1 MFSQKDVRVF
11 LKAYNNRGDS
21 LKQAITHI
29 LMKEK
34 DVCNELRIDQTK
46 ELVKTIVE
54 GLQEKRGKNIVTV
67 DLSQTSGAICQY
79 MVICE
84 GNTPT
89 QVSAL
94 SDSVWD
100 FARKNANEKPLSID
114 GTQGAQWI
122 GMDYGTVLVHI
133 FLPEQRAFYNLE
145 NLWAD
150 SKVIQVPNID

>member
-1 MFSQKDVRVF
+1 M
-11 LKAYNNRGDS
+11 
-21 LKQAITHI
+21 QA
-29 LMKEK
+29 
-34 DVCNELRIDQTK
+34 
-46 ELVKTIVE
+46 IVE
-54 GLQEKRGKNIVTV
+54 GLQEKKGKNIVTV
-67 DLSQTSGAICQY
+67 DLSQTTGAICQY

-100 FARKNANEKPLSID
+100 FARRLANEKPLSTA
-114 GTQGAQWI
+114 GTQGAQWN

-133 FLPEQRAFYNLE
+133 FLPERRAFYNLE

-150 SKVIQVPNID
+150 AKVTSIPNLD

>member
-1 MFSQKDVRVF
+1 M
-11 LKAYNNRGDS
+11 N
-21 LKQAITHI
+21 
-29 LMKEK
+29 
-34 DVCNELRIDQTK
+34 QT
-46 ELVKTIVE
+46 EVLVKAIVE
-54 GLQEKRGKNIVTV
+54 GLQEKKGKNIVTV
-67 DLSQTSGAICQY
+67 DLTQLSGAICEY

-100 FARKNANEKPLSID
+100 FAHKNATEKPLSID
-114 GTQGAQWI
+114 GNQSSQWI

-133 FLPEQRAFYNLE
+133 FLPEQRQFYNIE

-150 SKVIQVPNID
+150 SKVTQIPNVD

>member
-1 MFSQKDVRVF
+1 M
-11 LKAYNNRGDS
+11 
-21 LKQAITHI
+21 
-29 LMKEK
+29 
-34 DVCNELRIDQTK
+34 DQTK

-100 FARKNANEKPLSID
+100 FARKNANE
-114 GTQGAQWI
+114 
-122 GMDYGTVLVHI
+122 
-133 FLPEQRAFYNLE
+133 QRAFYNLE